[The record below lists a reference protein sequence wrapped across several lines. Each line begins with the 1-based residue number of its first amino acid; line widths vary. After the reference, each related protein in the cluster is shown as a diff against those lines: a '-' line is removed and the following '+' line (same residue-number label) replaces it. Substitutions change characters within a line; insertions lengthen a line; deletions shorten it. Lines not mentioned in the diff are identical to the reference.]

1 LQPLE
6 LSSLLAGSAHQ
17 SAGGLQKQHSKLHLT
32 FLMLEV
38 RRAENGV
45 AEVLHG
51 ELLKGV
57 AIIMSRHAVVDLCNI
72 ETRSLVV
79 K

>member
-1 LQPLE
+1 
-6 LSSLLAGSAHQ
+6 
-17 SAGGLQKQHSKLHLT
+17 
-32 FLMLEV
+32 MLEV